1 MLDYKY
7 ENADYY
13 TWMEALSKYVQ
24 SEYDAEVVL
33 TSEESGFIYELNSS
47 RVEVQGVYPP
57 RDKLYVLL
65 HEVGHLSR
73 LMENPK
79 DNTFFMDRSG
89 DKNIREKTMTL
100 MEEVLAWHK
109 AEEIAERLQIP
120 IEKRAW
126 QRLVN
131 RTVGKYVDW
140 ACDKEI

>member
-13 TWMEALSKYVQ
+13 TWMEALSEYVQ

-33 TSEESGFIYELNSS
+33 TSEDSGFIYEINNSK
-47 RVEVQGVYPP
+47 VEVQGVYPP